1 MMKPSAVL
9 VNTSRGPV
17 IDHDALYRALRDHRI
32 YAAGLDVTEPEPLNA
47 DSPLLQLENCIVV
60 PHLGSASKGTR
71 DEMARLA
78 AENLIAGLRGKR
90 LPHCV
95 NPEVYDR

>member
-1 MMKPSAVL
+1 

-17 IDHDALYRALRDHRI
+17 VDHDALYRALTEHRI
-32 YAAGLDVTEPEPLNA
+32 FAAGLDVTEPEPLNL
-47 DSPLLQLENCIVV
+47 DSPLLQLDNCIVL
-60 PHLGSASKGTR
+60 PHLGSASKWTR

-78 AENLIAGLRGKR
+78 AENLLAGLRGSR